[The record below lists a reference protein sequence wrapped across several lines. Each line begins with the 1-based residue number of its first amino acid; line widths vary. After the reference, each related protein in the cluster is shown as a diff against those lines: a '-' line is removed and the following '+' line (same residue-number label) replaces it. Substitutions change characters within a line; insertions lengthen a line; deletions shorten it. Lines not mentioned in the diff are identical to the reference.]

1 MIEETFNKDGWR
13 SKIFKIIY
21 HADTPTGKWFD
32 IMLIVFILLSVLT
45 IILDSVE
52 KLHVDYGELF
62 YVLEWFFTI
71 VFTLEYIL
79 RLICI
84 RKPIKYVFSFFG
96 IVDVLSILPTYLSM
110 FFVGAQSLLVLRI
123 LRVLRIFRILKLVHY
138 SEQMQTLTRAVSNS
152 RHKLLVFFFFIATV
166 LVIFG
171 SIMYLIEGPENGFTS
186 IPHGIYWAVVTL
198 TTVGYGDIAP
208 HTVLGR
214 GVASLIMLTG
224 FSIIAIPTGIFAS
237 ELNKENRKSRKLSR
251 KCEACG
257 LVGHTENANYCRKC
271 GEHLSESVTNN

>member
-1 MIEETFNKDGWR
+1 METEESSKNNWR
-13 SKIFKIIY
+13 AKIFEVIY
-21 HADTPTGKWFD
+21 HADTRVGKLFD
-32 IMLIVFILLSVLT
+32 ILLIVFIFLSVLI

-52 KLHVDYGELF
+52 QLHIDYGKSF
-62 YVLEWFFTI
+62 YALEWFFTI
-71 VFTLEYIL
+71 IFTLEYIL
-79 RLICI
+79 RLICT
-84 RKPIKYVFSFFG
+84 RSPVKYMFSFFG
-96 IVDVLSILPTYLSM
+96 IVDILSILPTYLSM
-110 FFVGAQSLLVLRI
+110 LFVGAQSLLVIRI

-138 SEQMQTLTRAVSNS
+138 SEQMQTLTRAVRNS
-152 RHKLLVFFFFIATV
+152 RHKLIVFFFFVFTV

-171 SIMYLIEGPENGFTS
+171 SVMYLIEGPENGFTS

-237 ELNKENRKSRKLSR
+237 ELNREAKRSRKLSR
-251 KCEACG
+251 QCEACG
-257 LVGHTENANYCRKC
+257 LVGHTNSANYCRNC
-271 GEHLSESVTNN
+271 GEELL

>member
-1 MIEETFNKDGWR
+1 MKEEAPSQDNWR

-21 HADTPTGKWFD
+21 HADTPAGKWFD

-52 KLHVDYGELF
+52 KLNIDHGELF
-62 YVLEWFFTI
+62 NVLEWFFTI

-84 RKPIKYVFSFFG
+84 RKPVKYVFSFFG
-96 IVDVLSILPTYLSM
+96 IVDILSILPTYLSM
-110 FFVGAQSLLVLRI
+110 FFVGAQSLLVIRI

-152 RHKLLVFFFFIATV
+152 RHKLFVFFFFILTV

-186 IPHGIYWAVVTL
+186 IPHGIYWAVVTM

-214 GVASLIMLTG
+214 SVASLIMLTG
-224 FSIIAIPTGIFAS
+224 FSMIAIPTGIFAS
-237 ELNKENRKSRKLSR
+237 ELNKEASRNRKLSR

-257 LVGHTENANYCRKC
+257 LVGHTESANYCRKC
-271 GEHLSESVTNN
+271 GEQL